1 MKYYTD
7 TNEWVVIEDNRARV
21 GITKKAISE
30 IGQVVHLSFSLNGKI
45 KRGEEAVILESSKAA
60 IEHISPLSGK
70 ILSVNSA
77 LEKNTDL
84 LNSDAEGK
92 GWLYEIE
99 FSDPKELEELITK

>member
-1 MKYYTD
+1 MEKNGYLFRI
-7 TNEWVVIEDNRARV
+7 NGWRWMSHRN
-21 GITKKAISE
+21 TKLGGNFIRSNNTA
-30 IGQVVHLSFSLNGKI
+30 FSLNGKI

-60 IEHISPLSGK
+60 IEYISPLSGK